1 MKHYAINLLFLIL
14 VGSCL
19 SSCAP
24 TMYVETEGDSSVT
37 LNRNA
42 LHYVVPPANNDSI
55 QKRNLYPMVIRAF
68 QQNHIAL
75 TDNKQD
81 ATYLVTWEMGNKTT
95 QVNTVEAVPT
105 YSTTTGNVNVT
116 GYDSGGSGYGTY
128 SQTTTGT
135 DYVPVTYTY
144 NMKDFIISV
153 WRRASPGSHET
164 VIAWH
169 GGARAGARDVK
180 DPQPIINEIVARYG
194 INSKGNAEIK
204 APVH

>member
-1 MKHYAINLLFLIL
+1 
-14 VGSCL
+14 
-19 SSCAP
+19 
-24 TMYVETEGDSSVT
+24 MYVETEGDSSVT

-55 QKRNLYPMVIRAF
+55 QTRNLYPMVIRAF
-68 QQNHIAL
+68 RLNHIAL

-81 ATYLVTWEMGNKTT
+81 ATYLVTWETSNKTT
-95 QVNTVEAVPT
+95 QVNTVAAVPT
-105 YSTTTGNVNVT
+105 YSTTTGNVDVT
-116 GYDSGGSGYGTY
+116 SYNSGASGYGTY

-135 DYVPVTYTY
+135 DYVPVSYTY

-169 GGARAGARDVK
+169 GGARAGAQDVK

-194 INSKGNAEIK
+194 VNSKGNAEIK
-204 APVH
+204 TPPH